1 MEKCHDSLG
10 WVLCLAQWSYT
21 RVKNRVT
28 WRNVKTI
35 DSYVHPS
42 LPNQVIFEEERE
54 LYSKKKKIFQGNL
67 VRSQSGIYQSQL
79 SVEQQ
84 DLYMK
89 FFSLLNTTVLFSLQ
103 LAEFLDVRD
112 EKSCLFVLL
121 KYS

>member
-1 MEKCHDSLG
+1 MRFH
-10 WVLCLAQWSYT
+10 A
-21 RVKNRVT
+21 
-28 WRNVKTI
+28 
-35 DSYVHPS
+35 
-42 LPNQVIFEEERE
+42 
-54 LYSKKKKIFQGNL
+54 
-67 VRSQSGIYQSQL
+67 GIYQSQL

-112 EKSCLFVLL
+112 ETSCLFVLL